1 MNVHA
6 VQNSPVSRCCCL
18 SVHPSIAPDRIL
30 LLDSFF
36 QIIIFHGETIAT
48 WRKQKY
54 HEMPEHEAFRRLL
67 QAPRDDAQEILATR
81 FPMPRYVDCDQ
92 GGSQA
97 RFLLS
102 RVNPSQTH
110 NNMQSYSQ
118 VRLNVA
124 VKEKGGGERRK
135 AKRGEEGEAKSAK
148 SKVDHRPAARPTQR

>member
-1 MNVHA
+1 M
-6 VQNSPVSRCCCL
+6 
-18 SVHPSIAPDRIL
+18 
-30 LLDSFF
+30 LLDTFF

-48 WRKQKY
+48 WRNQKY

-67 QAPRDDAQEILATR
+67 QAPRDEAQEILASR

-110 NNMQSYSQ
+110 NTMTYAQ
-118 VRLNVA
+118 VRKAETLV
-124 VKEKGGGERRK
+124 VKRTEFSQLIFAHVCLFTGWGRCI
-135 AKRGEEGEAKSAK
+135 SI
-148 SKVDHRPAARPTQR
+148 D

>member
-1 MNVHA
+1 MSEARRRHTQHRHA
-6 VQNSPVSRCCCL
+6 YSCPHHPRPYHHPLSPRK
-18 SVHPSIAPDRIL
+18 SIAPDRIL

-48 WRKQKY
+48 WRKQRY
-54 HEMPEHEAFRRLL
+54 HEQPEHEAFRRLL

-102 RVNPSQTH
+102 KVNPSQTH
-110 NNMQSYSQ
+110 NNMQVYGAEGAGAPVLTDDVSLQ
-118 VRLNVA
+118 VFMRHLKNLA
-124 VKEKGGGERRK
+124 VGNP
-135 AKRGEEGEAKSAK
+135 AKS
-148 SKVDHRPAARPTQR
+148 